1 MAGLIRLILIILVIY
16 YGYKLIIQPF
26 LKILLQTIFKKV
38 IEDQLKNQNKG
49 NGRQNSRQEGN
60 VYVDYIPEKEKDKPK
75 KGNSEGEYVNYEE
88 VK

>member
-16 YGYKLIIQPF
+16 FGYKMIIQPF

-49 NGRQNSRQEGN
+49 NGKQQSRQEGN
-60 VYVDYIPEKEKDKPK
+60 VYVDYIPEKEKNKPQK
-75 KGNSEGEYVNYEE
+75 ERKEGDYVDYEE
-88 VK
+88 IK